1 MRRSAVPSIQ
11 NISLSS
17 LPFKHSYL
25 PANKSWLFSVD
36 NSKQQSPP
44 SLQLLRRY
52 TNRKL
57 AGFRRETQTH
67 ICANPD
73 MCQLKYSSFSTFSRV
88 LTEMNKKQN
97 QPVNSSSEA
106 SHPSS
111 RPPSSPAASDASNN
125 SASDYSDN
133 SASDYSDN
141 SASDYSDNSACPL
154 SAWAS
159 SSCDASGEDT
169 ALPGRSNV
177 RDFKILEPGHAKY
190 SMVPN
195 ETLLEDTSSS
205 MSWPSHR
212 ISRLSPSESFSSSC
226 RSSTSTEKKRMHQE
240 EEKEHIKE
248 IRRRR
253 VVGRPLLKRTPELI
267 GEVRRIHPDSL
278 SSIGAKSLADSS
290 PSLAP
295 PSSTASRAT
304 GIPTYQVV
312 VAPDFHQPLSPP
324 PRRHAIA
331 LKNLPGAAIKEE
343 VKSHLERWKH
353 ASSSAPPYQNDGACQ
368 TQQGKEFTPSH
379 TQHKSASVIDFYE
392 PAGHLSSTSPPAPS
406 NLGWASSAS
415 FCSPSPSLESCESS
429 AGAADDALGSSKRL
443 EYLDEKELPERWSMA
458 GLAAAGDSRQELRP
472 LPPLLLVSSDV
483 QSDPPFTCSP
493 LSSSPEPCQYSS
505 TSPASGR
512 GSSRPSIS
520 SSSTRSSAS
529 SSQSSPASSSLTPAA
544 LFYEENGPLLLER
557 VEAYYRAKQIFL
569 QQAADASWDKVHEHA
584 RVHRDT
590 GQSMTLPTPLQDP
603 HEEDTH
609 QPPHLADLHQLICD
623 SDPNEHANQ
632 ELLPS
637 SFVTPPP
644 LRLSAPLPF
653 EGGSQNGYGLNLGR
667 SSQGTTSDQK
677 ENPCPPLKLSGT
689 NPSGTAEESASAD
702 SAFHTC
708 LELDSSFGFFNP
720 PVLRPS
726 RSHSWQS
733 PDVQKHIPRKE
744 IRLVRHRM
752 PTLQQLVDLLE
763 QVKHAPLV
771 MFCVFV

>member
-1 MRRSAVPSIQ
+1 
-11 NISLSS
+11 
-17 LPFKHSYL
+17 
-25 PANKSWLFSVD
+25 
-36 NSKQQSPP
+36 
-44 SLQLLRRY
+44 
-52 TNRKL
+52 
-57 AGFRRETQTH
+57 
-67 ICANPD
+67 
-73 MCQLKYSSFSTFSRV
+73 
-88 LTEMNKKQN
+88 
-97 QPVNSSSEA
+97 
-106 SHPSS
+106 
-111 RPPSSPAASDASNN
+111 
-125 SASDYSDN
+125 
-133 SASDYSDN
+133 
-141 SASDYSDNSACPL
+141 
-154 SAWAS
+154 
-159 SSCDASGEDT
+159 
-169 ALPGRSNV
+169 
-177 RDFKILEPGHAKY
+177 
-190 SMVPN
+190 
-195 ETLLEDTSSS
+195 
-205 MSWPSHR
+205 
-212 ISRLSPSESFSSSC
+212 
-226 RSSTSTEKKRMHQE
+226 
-240 EEKEHIKE
+240 
-248 IRRRR
+248 
-253 VVGRPLLKRTPELI
+253 
-267 GEVRRIHPDSL
+267 
-278 SSIGAKSLADSS
+278 
-290 PSLAP
+290 
-295 PSSTASRAT
+295 
-304 GIPTYQVV
+304 
-312 VAPDFHQPLSPP
+312 
-324 PRRHAIA
+324 
-331 LKNLPGAAIKEE
+331 
-343 VKSHLERWKH
+343 
-353 ASSSAPPYQNDGACQ
+353 
-368 TQQGKEFTPSH
+368 
-379 TQHKSASVIDFYE
+379 
-392 PAGHLSSTSPPAPS
+392 
-406 NLGWASSAS
+406 
-415 FCSPSPSLESCESS
+415 
-429 AGAADDALGSSKRL
+429 
-443 EYLDEKELPERWSMA
+443 MA

-733 PDVQKHIPRKE
+733 PDVQKHIPR
-744 IRLVRHRM
+744 
-752 PTLQQLVDLLE
+752 
-763 QVKHAPLV
+763 
-771 MFCVFV
+771 